1 MKRVLALALAMV
13 MALSLAACGGSGDTS
28 TGDSGSSGGNVV
40 RIGVFEPA
48 TGDSGPGGKQEMLG
62 MQYANKETPTVDI
75 GGTTYNVE
83 LVYAD
88 NGSTTDK
95 APTAA
100 AELVSKDVS
109 LVLGSYGS
117 SVAMAGGPVFDEAG
131 LAAIG
136 VTCTNPNITAGNDYY
151 FRICFLD
158 NFQAQVLVN
167 FAKDKFSAQKAYC
180 LGELGNEYD
189 QGLIAFFEQN
199 FDGEVIKD
207 SFPTNT
213 SDFTTYLNK
222 AVAEDVD
229 VIFCP
234 VSIAYATQIVGLA
247 ASMGL
252 DIPLLGS
259 DTLDS
264 NVVLEA
270 AQGSNVQLYVSTF
283 YQEGG
288 SPKFDDGIKAWLNE
302 DSTAMTNN
310 GGNDTIAAVTAMGY
324 DAYYVAL
331 EALKAAGSTDKAA
344 VKAALPDVTYTGVSG
359 SIAFDEQGD
368 AIRDT
373 AYIKTADTA
382 NNAWT
387 LETVQTVEYAGHPA
401 SLAGYPPPGGLFLR
415 EMGPPRKGPQPGL
428 FGDGPSRSPT
438 LKEKGVSLCNTEF
451 PSCSP
456 ASRWAGSTP

>member
-1 MKRVLALALAMV
+1 MKKFLAFALSCSLALTALAGC
-13 MALSLAACGGSGDTS
+13 SSTPPSSAAPETGSPEASAPAAESGDK
-28 TGDSGSSGGNVV
+28 VV
-40 RIGVFEPA
+40 RIGVFEPS

-62 MQYANKETPTVDI
+62 MQYANTETPTVDI
-75 GGTTYNVE
+75 GGETYTVQ

-88 NGSTTDK
+88 NGSDSAK

-100 AELVSKDVS
+100 ADLVAQDVA

-117 SVAMAGGPVFDEAG
+117 GVSMAGGPVFDEAG

-136 VTCTNPNITAGNDYY
+136 VTCTNPGVTAGNDYY

-167 FAKDKFSAQKAYC
+167 FAEEKFSAKKAYL

-189 QGLIAFFEQN
+189 QGLISYFEQT
-199 FDGEVIKD
+199 FSGEVVKD

-222 AVAEDVD
+222 AVAEGCD

-234 VSIAYATQIVGLA
+234 VSIAYSTQIVKLA
-247 ASMGL
+247 ADMGL
-252 DIPLLGS
+252 EIPILGS

-264 NVVLEA
+264 NMVLEA
-270 AQGSNVQLYVSTF
+270 ASGSNVQLYVSTF

-288 SPKFDDGIKAWLNE
+288 SPEFDEGIKAYING
-302 DSTAMTNN
+302 DSTALTNN

-331 EALKAAGSTDKAA
+331 EALKAAGSTDPGA

-359 SIAFDEQGD
+359 DIAFDEIGD

-373 AYIKTADTA
+373 AYIKVADTA

-387 LETVQTVEYAGHPA
+387 LETVQTV
-401 SLAGYPPPGGLFLR
+401 
-415 EMGPPRKGPQPGL
+415 
-428 FGDGPSRSPT
+428 
-438 LKEKGVSLCNTEF
+438 TE
-451 PSCSP
+451 
-456 ASRWAGSTP
+456 